1 MATKDFYKTL
11 GVSEKATAAELK
23 KAYRKLAKKYHPDAN
38 AGDKAKEA
46 KFKEVSEAYETLGD
60 EKRRAQYDEIR
71 SNPFAGGMPGGA
83 RPGGGGAGFPGGAQ
97 GFDINDLFSQ
107 FGGRGAGG
115 GGRVYTYTPGGA
127 PNEGGGP
134 DMGGLGDIFEMFR
147 GQQQQQQGG
156 ARQARQQPRRGQD
169 VVAKLDIELTDAALG
184 AEKSVTVD
192 GRQLKIKIPAG
203 VGSGKTIRLGG
214 QGEPAPMKG
223 AQPGDLL
230 IELHE
235 KPHPKFRRRA
245 DNPADIEVDVPVPVD
260 VAVLGGKAQVQTLEG
275 TTVTLSIPPG
285 SSSGRKLRLKEK
297 GAMQTGGK
305 PRGDLYAVVSVQVP
319 SEIPPKAREL
329 MEEFAK
335 LTKK

>member
-1 MATKDFYKTL
+1 MANKDFYKTL
-11 GVSEKATAAELK
+11 GVSEKASAADIK

-38 AGDKAKEA
+38 AGDKDKEA

-60 EKRRAQYDEIR
+60 EKKRAQYDEIR

-83 RPGGGGAGFPGGAQ
+83 RPGGGAGFPGGAQ

-115 GGRVYTYTPGGA
+115 GGRVYTYTPGGG
-127 PNEGGGP
+127 PTEGGAP

-147 GQQQQQQGG
+147 GQQQQGG
-156 ARQARQQPRRGQD
+156 ARQRAQPRRGQD
-169 VVAKLDIELTDAALG
+169 VVAKLEIDLTDAALG
-184 AEKSVTVD
+184 AEKQVTVD
-192 GRQLKIKIPAG
+192 GKQLKIKIPAG
-203 VGSGKTIRLGG
+203 VGSGKTIRLAG
-214 QGEPAPMKG
+214 QGEPAPVKG
-223 AQPGDLL
+223 GTAGDLL
-230 IELHE
+230 IELNE
-235 KPHPKFRRRA
+235 RPHAKFRRRA
-245 DNPADIEVDVPVPVD
+245 ENPADVETDVQVPVD

-297 GAMQTGGK
+297 GAMQAGGK

-319 SEIPPKAREL
+319 SEISPQAREL

>member
-1 MATKDFYKTL
+1 MAANKDFYKTL
-11 GVSEKATAAELK
+11 GVGEKATAEELK

-60 EKRRAQYDEIR
+60 EKKRAQYDEIR
-71 SNPFAGGMPGGA
+71 SNPFAGGMPGGG
-83 RPGGGGAGFPGGAQ
+83 RPGAGFPGGAQ

-115 GGRVYTYTPGGA
+115 GGRVYSYTPGGGA
-127 PNEGGGP
+127 EGP

-147 GQQQQQQGG
+147 GQQQGG
-156 ARQARQQPRRGQD
+156 GRQARPQQPRRGQD
-169 VVAKLDIELTDAALG
+169 VIAKLDIELSDAALG
-184 AEKSVTVD
+184 ADKSVTVE
-192 GRQLKIKIPAG
+192 GKQLKIKIPPG
-203 VGSGKTIRLGG
+203 VTDGKTIRLAG
-214 QGEPAPMKG
+214 QGEPAPVTG

-245 DNPADIEVDVPVPVD
+245 DNAADIETDVPVAVD

-297 GAMQTGGK
+297 GAMQAGGK
-305 PRGDLYAVVSVQVP
+305 PRGDLYAVVSIQVP
-319 SEIPPKAREL
+319 SEISPKAREL

>member
-11 GVSEKATAAELK
+11 GVSEKASAEELK
-23 KAYRKLAKKYHPDAN
+23 KAYRKLAKKYHPDVTG
-38 AGDKAKEA
+38 GDKAKEA
-46 KFKEVSEAYETLGD
+46 KFKEISEAYETLGD
-60 EKRRAQYDEIR
+60 EKKRAQYDEMR

-83 RPGGGGAGFPGGAQ
+83 RPGGGFGGGGAQ

-115 GGRVYTYTPGGA
+115 RVYTYTPGGGPTEGA
-127 PNEGGGP
+127 P
-134 DMGGLGDIFEMFR
+134 DLGGLGDIFEMFR
-147 GQQQQQQGG
+147 GQQAGGG
-156 ARQARQQPRRGQD
+156 ARVRQQPRRGQD
-169 VVAKLDIELTDAALG
+169 VVAKLDIELPDAALG

-192 GRQLKIKIPAG
+192 GKQLKIKIPPG
-203 VGSGKTIRLGG
+203 VTSGKTIRLAG
-214 QGEPAPMKG
+214 QGGPAPGKG

-230 IELHE
+230 IELQE
-235 KPHPKFRRRA
+235 RPHPRFRRRA
-245 DNPADIEVDVPVPVD
+245 DNAADIEVDVPVPVD

-275 TTVTLSIPPG
+275 TTVNLSIPPG

-297 GAMQTGGK
+297 GAMQAGGK

-319 SEIPPKAREL
+319 SEIPPRAREL